1 MALIECKK
9 CGQMISDKADACPV
23 CNTLLHEEEPEIIDV
38 QNNQVE
44 PVQLE
49 PQKTAQQELPIHQQQ
64 EPVVKRGHNGLL
76 VAAIIGVVLLVGGAV
91 GYFIWYIPYAKD
103 RDALRTYVIAPNVF
117 LRSEQVAG
125 VEYNVLDKIPYGSEI
140 ITYEKGAEWSVV
152 KAKGKEGFMAS
163 DYLLGKEEFDL
174 LHGAWGDVDSKE
186 CIATTK
192 CRRAIL
198 DFYQRNNLYSGHH
211 GWQIYTKHKD
221 AKPNSVF
228 YPRLYDRGS
237 KFTDFIF
244 IVKNNM
250 GENRM
255 LACYSF
261 EDETEKPIFRFSVD
275 VPKNGYIS
283 NVQRTLVEA
292 IITFDNNEQVSV
304 LL

>member
-1 MALIECKK
+1 
-9 CGQMISDKADACPV
+9 MISDKADACPV
-23 CNTLLHEEEPEIIDV
+23 CNTLLHEEEPKIADAK
-38 QNNQVE
+38 NPQVE
-44 PVQLE
+44 PAQVE
-49 PQKTAQQELPIHQQQ
+49 AQKTVQQEQSIQQQ
-64 EPVVKRGHNGLL
+64 PKPDVKRGHNGLL
-76 VAAIIGVVLLVGGAV
+76 IAVIIGVVLLLVGGAA

-103 RDALRTYVIAPNVF
+103 RDALRTYVLATNVF
-117 LRSEQVAG
+117 LRSGQVAG

-140 ITYEKGAEWSVV
+140 ITYEKGLEWSVV
-152 KAKGKEGFMAS
+152 KANGKEGFMAS
-163 DYLLGKEEFDL
+163 DYLLEKDEFDL

-198 DFYQRNNLYSGHH
+198 DFYQRNNLHSGYR

-250 GENRM
+250 NENRM

-275 VPKNGYIS
+275 VPKTGYIS
-283 NVQRTLVEA
+283 NVQRTSVVTA